1 MKTRLCFSRIAT
13 SLVAF
18 LSIFTSN
25 LAMAHVA
32 ALNSPVGTNTS
43 SAAISID
50 PRVNAIINPGQ
61 TVKGNLSVTN
71 EDNTAP
77 LYLTL
82 RVIDF
87 TYTNDTGTA
96 KLFIAKNAPQTVWSL
111 KPYISLPSQVTIGD
125 GRSANI
131 PYTIK
136 IPSNLG
142 AGSYYSAIEYAS
154 GLGTGGYLGLSA
166 SGVTLVFVNVPGT
179 VHEKMTVSKFGAF
192 TETGTNEAGHFNPY
206 ITTEK
211 PNSLAFEVKNSG
223 NVAESPAGSIVIKKW
238 GHTYT
243 TIKSINPNNL
253 LSLIG
258 QTRLYIPCINPQTKS
273 PNPSIAADQNTCLSS
288 SLAPGY
294 YTSTLTLYYG
304 QNGNPTQEIV
314 ATTSFWYIPLWL
326 LIIVIIL
333 LLIIIYV
340 IWRIYKKIKPYFNSS
355 GSHVK
360 GGNRSYNMRANR
372 NSRPRLRR

>member
-1 MKTRLCFSRIAT
+1 MKKHLYFSRSAAALIA
-13 SLVAF
+13 LLCIV
-18 LSIFTSN
+18 TSN
-25 LAMAHVA
+25 LATVSAA

-71 EDNTAP
+71 EDSTAP
-77 LYLTL
+77 LYLNL

-96 KLFIAKNAPQTVWSL
+96 KLYIAKNAPQTTWSL
-111 KPYISLPSQVTIGD
+111 KPYLSLPSEVTIGD
-125 GRSANI
+125 GKSANI

-179 VHEKMTVSKFGAF
+179 VHEKLTATKFGAY
-192 TETGTNEAGHFNPY
+192 TELGTNEVGHFNSY
-206 ITTEK
+206 ITTHM

-223 NVAESPAGSIVIKKW
+223 NVTESPAGSIVIKKW
-238 GHTYT
+238 GKTYT

-258 QTRLYIPCINPQTKS
+258 QTRLYIPCIKPQVQSATS
-273 PNPSIAADQNTCLSS
+273 DIAADPNTCLNP
-288 SLAPGY
+288 SLSPGH
-294 YTSTLTLYYG
+294 YTATMTLYYG

-314 ATTSFWYIPLWL
+314 VTTSFWYIPLWL
-326 LIIVIIL
+326 LIIVIIVL
-333 LLIIIYV
+333 LVIIYM
-340 IWRIYKKIKPYFNSS
+340 IWRIYRWSKRRFNGS
-355 GSHVK
+355 GSHISR
-360 GGNRSYNMRANR
+360 GNLSYRSHATSS
-372 NSRPRLRR
+372 SRHRLRR